1 MSYWLIVVKPKIVV
15 SIRTF
20 EDLEVWKK
28 AREVRLF
35 VQKLVRKFPPEE
47 KYALAIQIRKSSRSI
62 TNNIAEGYGRFFYQE
77 NIQFCRISR
86 GSLTETLDHMIVA
99 FDEDYISEFDLAVFR
114 ILYDDCLKL
123 LNGYIN
129 YLQKA
134 KSGSPDQ

>member
-1 MSYWLIVVKPKIVV
+1 M

-35 VQKLVRKFPPEE
+35 VQNMVKKFPPEE
-47 KYALAIQIRKSSRSI
+47 KYALANQIRRSSRSI

-86 GSLTETLDHMIVA
+86 GSLSETLDHMIVA
-99 FDEDYISEFDLAVFR
+99 FDEEYILESELAEYR
-114 ILYDDCLKL
+114 ALHDDCLKL

-129 YLQKA
+129 YLQKV
-134 KSGSPDQ
+134 KSGAPNQ

>member
-1 MSYWLIVVKPKIVV
+1 M

-35 VQKLVRKFPPEE
+35 VQNMVKKFPPEE
-47 KYALAIQIRKSSRSI
+47 KYALANQIRRSSRSI

-86 GSLTETLDHMIVA
+86 GSLAETLDHMIVA
-99 FDEDYISEFDLAVFR
+99 FDEEYILESELAEYR
-114 ILYDDCLKL
+114 ALHDDCLKL

-129 YLQKA
+129 YLQKV
-134 KSGSPDQ
+134 KSGAPNQ

>member
-1 MSYWLIVVKPKIVV
+1 M

-20 EDLEVWKK
+20 EELEVWKK

-35 VQKLVRKFPPEE
+35 IQKVMKKFPPEE

-86 GSLTETLDHMIVA
+86 GSLSESLDHMIVA
-99 FDEDYISEFDLAVFR
+99 FDEAYISESELKDFR
-114 ILYDDCLKL
+114 VLHDDCLKF
-123 LNGYIN
+123 LNGYIY
-129 YLQKA
+129 YLQKV
-134 KSGSPDQ
+134 KSGSLNQ

>member
-1 MSYWLIVVKPKIVV
+1 M

-35 VQKLVRKFPPEE
+35 VQNMVKKFPTEE
-47 KYALAIQIRKSSRSI
+47 KYALANQIRRSSRSI

-86 GSLTETLDHMIVA
+86 GSLSETLDHIIVA
-99 FDEDYISEFDLAVFR
+99 FDEEYILESELAEYR
-114 ILYDDCLKL
+114 ALHDDCLKL

-129 YLQKA
+129 YLQKV
-134 KSGSPDQ
+134 KSGAPNQ

>member
-1 MSYWLIVVKPKIVV
+1 M

-35 VQKLVRKFPPEE
+35 VQKLVKKFPSEE

-99 FDEDYISEFDLAVFR
+99 FDEDYISEFDLAAFR

-134 KSGSPDQ
+134 KSGSTDQ

>member
-1 MSYWLIVVKPKIVV
+1 M

-28 AREVRLF
+28 AREVRVF
-35 VQKLVRKFPPEE
+35 VQKVVKKFPPEE
-47 KYALAIQIRKSSRSI
+47 KYAQTLQIRKSSRSI

-86 GSLTETLDHMIVA
+86 GSPNETLDHIIVA
-99 FDEDYISEFDLAVFR
+99 FDENYINDLELNEFRVLH
-114 ILYDDCLKL
+114 DDCLRF
-123 LNGYIN
+123 LNGYIS

-134 KSGSPDQ
+134 KTGSSNQ

>member
-35 VQKLVRKFPPEE
+35 VQKLVRKFPSEE

-99 FDEDYISEFDLAVFR
+99 FDEDYISEFDLAAFR

-123 LNGYIN
+123 LNVYIN

>member
-1 MSYWLIVVKPKIVV
+1 MNL
-15 SIRTF
+15 RTF

-28 AREVRLF
+28 GRDVRLF
-35 VQKLVRKFPPEE
+35 IQAVVKKFPAEE
-47 KYALAIQIRKSSRSI
+47 KFALTLQIRKSSRSI

-99 FDEDYISEFDLAVFR
+99 FDEKYINEVELKEFRVLH
-114 ILYDDCLKL
+114 DDCLRL
-123 LNGYIN
+123 LNGYIS

-134 KSGSPDQ
+134 KTGSSNQ

>member
-1 MSYWLIVVKPKIVV
+1 MSIK
-15 SIRTF
+15 TF

-35 VQKLVRKFPPEE
+35 VQKLVRKFPSEE

-99 FDEDYISEFDLAVFR
+99 FDEDYISEFDLAAFR
-114 ILYDDCLKL
+114 IL
-123 LNGYIN
+123 
-129 YLQKA
+129 
-134 KSGSPDQ
+134 

>member
-1 MSYWLIVVKPKIVV
+1 LSYWLIVVKPKIVV
-15 SIRTF
+15 SIKTF

-35 VQKLVRKFPPEE
+35 VQKLVRKFPSEE

-99 FDEDYISEFDLAVFR
+99 FDEDYISELDLASFR

-129 YLQKA
+129 YLKKA